1 MRAMDWA
8 AITFDC
14 FGTLVDWRRG
24 TRTALASLPALA
36 PLRARLDEV
45 IAARERAEQELQ
57 RGPFLPYR
65 EVLARSLQ
73 QGCRTLG
80 LALPRADADAFADS
94 QADWPAFPDTP
105 DALQRLARVA
115 PLGLLSNCDPAPLR
129 ACAERTLRAPI
140 ALFVDAA
147 RAGSYKPAPGH
158 WQVAL
163 AALGVPAARVLHV
176 SAYEFYDLR
185 PAHALGCGLAFVA
198 RDGERA
204 PAGLPL
210 AHRAADLAEL
220 ADQLGA

>member
-1 MRAMDWA
+1 MEFD

-24 TRTALASLPALA
+24 TRAALGALPALA
-36 PLRARLDEV
+36 PWGGRLAEIV
-45 IAARERAEQELQ
+45 AARERAEQALQ

-65 EVLARSLQ
+65 EILARSLME
-73 QGCRTLG
+73 GCRALG
-80 LALPRADADAFADS
+80 CAIPRAEAEAFADS
-94 QADWPAFPDTP
+94 QADWPAFPDAP
-105 DALQRLARVA
+105 AALRRLARLA

-140 ALFVDAA
+140 ALFVDAQ

-158 WQVAL
+158 WRVAL
-163 AALGVPAARVLHV
+163 EALGLAPQRVLHV
-176 SAYEFYDLR
+176 SAYEFYDLA
-185 PAHALGCGLAFVA
+185 PAHALGFGLGFVA

-210 AHRAADLAEL
+210 ACRAPDLAGL